1 MEGCIVGFFRVWLL
15 GYTHPARFV
24 EELEAK
30 PAPHWGVYGQLVRAL
45 SVSLLFYLP
54 LALLGREPSTPSY
67 LTFLFTE
74 AYFAA
79 LVIFA
84 PVFIL
89 SQWLLLSAVV
99 HVILRLMGRPS
110 DMDQILNITGMVAL
124 VVGAVLIL
132 WDWLWVVLEWQNLV
146 LLGVSH
152 LIIVIWAVGIT
163 VLGFK
168 RILDVPVWLGVLLNL
183 LWVLLGEPLGAIFMR
198 APM

>member
-1 MEGCIVGFFRVWLL
+1 MSFFRVWLL
-15 GYTHPARFV
+15 GYTHPARFI
-24 EELEAK
+24 EELGTK

-45 SVSLLFYLP
+45 GVSLLFYLP
-54 LALLGREPSTPSY
+54 LAFLGQVPSAPSAIA
-67 LTFLFTE
+67 FLPTDT
-74 AYFAA
+74 YFAA
-79 LVIFA
+79 SIVLA
-84 PVFIL
+84 PLFIIA
-89 SQWLLLSAVV
+89 QWLLLSVVV

-110 DMDQILNITGMVAL
+110 DIDQILNITGMVAL

-132 WDWLWVVLEWQNLV
+132 WDWLWLFLEWQNLV

-152 LIIVIWAVGIT
+152 LIIVIWALGIT

-198 APM
+198 API